1 MGVFA
6 WSHSSP
12 SWRTWRLE
20 GGQCCPLEVA
30 DVVSLMLVGKMPP
43 WDPSACLASRPGDA
57 QGSLQKVLLW
67 DKCEARSW

>member
-20 GGQCCPLEVA
+20 GGQCCPLEFA
-30 DVVSLMLVGKMPP
+30 DVVSLMLVGKGASLGPLGLFSLPSWGCSGLPP
-43 WDPSACLASRPGDA
+43 EDVAVG
-57 QGSLQKVLLW
+57 QV
-67 DKCEARSW
+67 